1 MYTREI
7 IKFLYIVST
16 RLWNNVF
23 GHVSSF
29 RITVYVTF
37 PFRRCV
43 VSVRKRN
50 EEIKS
55 VNERELREG
64 NKAADAK
71 RLKFSWVR
79 DGCVV
84 QFPRR
89 TFCTP
94 SVVRNM
100 ATIG

>member
-1 MYTREI
+1 MEYSGITR
-7 IKFLYIVST
+7 IVYS
-16 RLWNNVF
+16 
-23 GHVSSF
+23 
-29 RITVYVTF
+29 TF
-37 PFRRCV
+37 PFEPLRV
-43 VSVRKRN
+43 EK
-50 EEIKS
+50 EIKS